1 MTSICRQQSNDI
13 EDKTTFQSSA
23 CLAEA
28 MAAKLLIFVLV
39 LILNFRVI
47 LSSFVERWEE
57 TRARNDGWN
66 SFIND
71 VIVRQGLQN
80 CFLQLYFDSS
90 LGGTTEDVARSLKNV
105 TLG

>member
-1 MTSICRQQSNDI
+1 MTSICRQQSNVI

-39 LILNFRVI
+39 FLLNFRVI
-47 LSSFVERWEE
+47 LSSFVERWD
-57 TRARNDGWN
+57 RIGARNDGWN

-71 VIVRQGLQN
+71 VIVRQGSQN

-90 LGGTTEDVARSLKNV
+90 LAETTEDVARTLKNV